1 MRTAPFSLL
10 ILFFLVS
17 CETVS
22 VSIDNVQG
30 VSLVLAEY
38 RVNQVSDVVY
48 NLRFQI
54 PKIKEE
60 PIPSEL
66 NLSLK
71 IMDLSQ
77 PLYLDFK
84 EDSKK
89 INSIYINNKA
99 VEIEHENEHIIL
111 HQKHLQL
118 GKNNIYIKFIAGN
131 LSLNRNDNYLYTLLV
146 PDRART
152 LFPAWT
158 SLILRLFTSSVCVY
172 LKIGP

>member
-66 NLSLK
+66 NLSIN

-99 VEIEHENEHIIL
+99 LKLNMKMNVS
-111 HQKHLQL
+111 
-118 GKNNIYIKFIAGN
+118 IY
-131 LSLNRNDNYLYTLLV
+131 
-146 PDRART
+146 
-152 LFPAWT
+152 
-158 SLILRLFTSSVCVY
+158 
-172 LKIGP
+172 